1 MSHVLYMHIGMLVS
15 ESSEG
20 RGRDHVERQV
30 VREPE
35 LAVIASAGA
44 DRLHMVMA
52 GIHPGILLRRHL
64 LFRNQLEMCVALVFC
79 IGIQIHL
86 ITYSERIDI
95 NSRMFHRR
103 TLYMI
108 ERVGKEGQHGMIED
122 YRIEAF
128 QVGTL
133 FKFDRNG
140 IKHMHRIFAAA
151 NIIVARLAN
160 VKVCPTNVLR
170 IFRER
175 RCTAHIS
182 EFYDWAVVLQ
192 PAPRTVS

>member
-52 GIHPGILLRRHL
+52 GIHSGILLRRHL
-64 LFRNQLEMCVALVFC
+64 LFRNQLKMCVTLVFY

-86 ITYSERIDI
+86 ITYSEHIDI

-108 ERVGKEGQHGMIED
+108 ERVGHESQHRMIED
-122 YRIEAF
+122 HRIEPF
-128 QVGTL
+128 Y
-133 FKFDRNG
+133 K
-140 IKHMHRIFAAA
+140 RIAIFELGSAAPCRA
-151 NIIVARLAN
+151 TPCR
-160 VKVCPTNVLR
+160 
-170 IFRER
+170 
-175 RCTAHIS
+175 
-182 EFYDWAVVLQ
+182 
-192 PAPRTVS
+192 